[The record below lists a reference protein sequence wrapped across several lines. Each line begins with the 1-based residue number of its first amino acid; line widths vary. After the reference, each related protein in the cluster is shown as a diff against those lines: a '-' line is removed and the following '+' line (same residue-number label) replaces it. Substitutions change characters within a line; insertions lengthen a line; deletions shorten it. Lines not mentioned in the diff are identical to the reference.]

1 MRAAKRLLKCYFVRF
16 HLMGIRTY
24 VAEHFSVVSKHK
36 IYKRDL
42 FQKGLNWLEI
52 IAEGAVKVFFWTHF
66 EKEKY

>member
-1 MRAAKRLLKCYFVRF
+1 
-16 HLMGIRTY
+16 MGIRTY